1 MHYKTK
7 HLLILALT
15 VILVVPSQFAQAKIN
30 DVINKSFSVS
40 EGGTLTI
47 EANLGAI
54 EVTTSGRN
62 TVDVEIIR
70 ELRTNDR
77 DEADEILEDFEVD
90 FSHHGDDV
98 EIVSEYI
105 NSRSMMSRFFRSN
118 NRRIKIKYKVS
129 VPEKY
134 NIELKTSGGSISV
147 EDIEGTVNCKTSGG
161 SLNFGNVT
169 GPVWG
174 KTSGGSINL
183 NDCTGDVDV
192 HTSGGRI
199 KVGRV
204 NGEVIAKSSGGSISI
219 EHAEG
224 SVSAHTS
231 GGSINV
237 EEISG
242 HINAHT
248 SGGSVTARISS
259 QPGNDCKLTTSGG
272 SVNVYL
278 AENINCDV
286 DAKTSG
292 GRVNTE
298 IPVSVT
304 GELRKHALN
313 ARINDGG
320 PELYLRTSGGSIN
333 IKEL

>member
-1 MHYKTK
+1 MNFRTK
-7 HLLILALT
+7 QLLILVLA
-15 VILVVPSQFAQAKIN
+15 VIIVVPSQAVHARIN

-47 EANLGAI
+47 DANLGSL

-70 ELRTNDR
+70 ELRTNNR
-77 DEADEILEDFEVD
+77 DDADEILEDFEVD
-90 FSHHGDDV
+90 FSHDGDDV
-98 EIVSEYI
+98 TIVSEYF
-105 NSRSMMSRFFRSN
+105 NDRSMISRFFSSN
-118 NRRIKIKYKVS
+118 NRRINIKYKVS

-134 NIELKTSGGSISV
+134 NIDLKTSGGSISV

-161 SLNFGNVT
+161 SLNFGNVV

-174 KTSGGSINL
+174 RTSGGSITL
-183 NDCTGDVDV
+183 NDCSGDVDV

-199 KVGRV
+199 NIGRV
-204 NGEVIAKSSGGSISI
+204 DGVVIAKSSGGSITI
-219 EHAEG
+219 ERAEG
-224 SVSAHTS
+224 SVTAHTS
-231 GGSINV
+231 GGSIKV
-237 EEISG
+237 EEVSG
-242 HINAHT
+242 HIEAHT
-248 SGGSVTARISS
+248 SGGSVTAHISS
-259 QPGNDCKLTTSGG
+259 QPGSDCKLTTSGG

-278 AENINCDV
+278 ANNINCDV
-286 DAKTSG
+286 NAKTSG

-304 GELRKHALN
+304 GELRKNALN
-313 ARINDGG
+313 AQINDGG